1 MIQAVLSFVLLAL
14 INVGPASAQFYSGNK
29 LHELCQA
36 KDRIAL
42 GYAVAVTDW
51 VMTEMR
57 EQACIP
63 STVTTGQMHDII
75 CGYVTQHPEQR
86 HYNAH
91 FLGAQSLIE
100 AFPCNK

>member
-1 MIQAVLSFVLLAL
+1 MIRAIAVSTVLAYA
-14 INVGPASAQFYSGNK
+14 GPAAAQFYTGNK
-29 LHELCQA
+29 LHELCQS

-57 EQACIP
+57 QKACVP
-63 STVTTGQMHDII
+63 STVTTGQMHDLI
-75 CGYVTQHPEQR
+75 CGYVAKHPEQR
-86 HYNAH
+86 HFPAH
-91 FLGAQSLIE
+91 FLGAQSLID